1 MEDFESKMQSSV
13 FFVETNS
20 FEHLSLWREWKNE
33 WNYKQE
39 DWEQDN
45 TGHIVEVGRI
55 SNHKNKPV
63 CVSFTFAKL
72 FGQRVCFYYVCSN
85 FSDYQM
91 VEKWFKTNYPK
102 TYDNGRRVAKTDAM
116 NFHHAVHECKRLANI
131 K

>member
-1 MEDFESKMQSSV
+1 MEDFENKMKSSV
-13 FFVETNS
+13 FFIEANS
-20 FEHLSLWREWKNE
+20 FEQLSLWRSWKDE
-33 WNYKQE
+33 WNYKHE
-39 DWEQDN
+39 DWEQDS
-45 TGHIVEVGRI
+45 TGHIIEVGRI

-63 CVSFTFAKL
+63 CVSFRFAKL
-72 FGQRVCFYYVCSN
+72 FGQRVCFYNVCSN

-91 VEKWFKTNYPK
+91 VENWIK

>member
-1 MEDFESKMQSSV
+1 MESFEEKMKSSV
-13 FFVETNS
+13 FFVEANS
-20 FEHLSLWREWKNE
+20 FEQFTLWRSWENE
-33 WNYKQE
+33 WNYESK

-45 TGHIVEVGRI
+45 TGAMIEVGRI

-63 CVSFTFAKL
+63 CVSFGFAKL
-72 FGQRVCFYYVCSN
+72 FGQRICFYSVCSN

-91 VEKWFKTNYPK
+91 VENWIKTNYPK
-102 TYDNGRRVAKTDAM
+102 TYDDGRVAMTDAM